1 MKLNQSFK
9 QISGLLKD
17 KKSQLFARDKV
28 KPKRRKLNL
37 SNREFILVA
46 ALIIVV
52 EIYVL
57 AHYWII
63 PKWQKINAQNVHY
76 HSQQMVLNNLIK
88 DMENK
93 DTFDEEL
100 KLLDYKLNTLKEEL
114 PANLVQ
120 EDILLNVNKVAGD
133 RKLTIKG
140 ITFTNVA
147 TVSKQDFA
155 AGKTTSASAQNT
167 GNNNAASP
175 APAPAPTPASTSPAP
190 ASPSPNSGNSAAP
203 NAPGMI
209 LVDDINISFA
219 GSYESLYNFISDL
232 EKSNRRILIK
242 GITIAKGDN
251 NTLTG
256 ELAVEYLGYKDPDD
270 QGNYQMETPQI
281 KGKFNIFA
289 AFSGAANAA
298 PAAPASSPAPA
309 KTSPPSFYLIL
320 NTYDDNAPKVI
331 IGDFTKDGTE
341 LYSNTNDTI
350 NGKLTV
356 SGGEGHFS
364 YTYALG
370 KTSQSKQ
377 ENLLLDGGKLRLD
390 VISQHHKNSEDKV
403 GIDFAIENKT
413 DYPLVVNVIN
423 DDKDNPRFKMTNS
436 SGSVTVNR

>member
-1 MKLNQSFK
+1 MKLNLSFK

-28 KPKRRKLNL
+28 KPKRKNLNL
-37 SNREFILVA
+37 SNREFIFVA

-52 EIYVL
+52 EIYAL
-57 AHYWII
+57 ANYWII
-63 PKWQKINAQNVHY
+63 PKWQKINAQTVHY

-88 DMENK
+88 DTENK
-93 DTFDEEL
+93 NTFDEEL
-100 KLLDYKLNTLKEEL
+100 KLLDYKLDTLKGEL

-155 AGKTTSASAQNT
+155 AGKTTSAPAQNG

-175 APAPAPTPASTSPAP
+175 APAPTPTPTSPAP
-190 ASPSPNSGNSAAP
+190 ASPPANNGNSLAP
-203 NAPGMI
+203 NASGML

-251 NTLTG
+251 NALTG

-270 QGNYQMETPQI
+270 QGSFQMETPQI
-281 KGKFNIFA
+281 KGKFDIFA
-289 AFSGAANAA
+289 AFGGAANTA
-298 PAAPASSPAPA
+298 PAALASRPTPAPV
-309 KTSPPSFYLIL
+309 KTSNPSFYLIL

-350 NGKLTV
+350 NGQLTV
-356 SGGEGHFS
+356 SGSEGHFS

-370 KTSQSKQ
+370 KTSQSKE
-377 ENLLLDGGKLRLD
+377 ENLILDGGKLRLD
-390 VISQHHKNSEDKV
+390 VISQHHKNGDDKV
-403 GIDFAIENKT
+403 GIDFAVTNQT
-413 DYPLVVNVIN
+413 NYPLVVNVIN
-423 DDKDNPRFKMTNS
+423 DDKDNPRFKMTNT